1 MSKCPICH
9 KELTDTKYRPF
20 CSKRCADIDLGHWFS
35 EDYTV
40 PAVDLDEQEI
50 LQIQSLEDIDEVT
63 IDLYV
68 EYLDGWDV
76 VKSFSESVTFEPAAI
91 Q

>member
-20 CSKRCADIDLGHWFS
+20 CSKRCADIDLGRWFT

-40 PAVDLDEQEI
+40 PAVELDEQEI
-50 LQIQSLEDIDEVT
+50 EE
-63 IDLYV
+63 
-68 EYLDGWDV
+68 LDNA
-76 VKSFSESVTFEPAAI
+76 FENKTE
-91 Q
+91 